1 MRGRPSVVVVGAG
14 IAGLSLAAEIAD
26 RADVTVVERES
37 QPGYHSSGRSAA
49 LYIEPY
55 MNDTVFALTR
65 ASRGFFEQPPRGFA
79 GPLVR
84 QRGGLEVAGASDVD
98 AIDAYL
104 QRWQPVRPDIRE
116 VSVSV
121 ALAQVPV
128 LRHDYVVRALF
139 DPLVL
144 DIDVHALLSGHRQ
157 RLREQGG
164 LLVTGAEVT
173 AIDRDGERLQVRA
186 GTARSWAADVVV
198 IAAGA
203 WSEALAVAAG
213 AGAIGL
219 QPRRRTACLVDAPA
233 AGGSAHWPCVHRAGG
248 GLYFKP
254 EAGRVMVSPADA
266 TPTAACDAQPEELDV
281 AIAIERLQAMA
292 SFAVTQVRHRWAGLR
307 SFVVDAAPVVGFDAA
322 CPKLFWLAGHG
333 GFGVQTSPAMARLAA
348 ALLFGGDVPADLARD
363 GIHARTVSPARL
375 RMV

>member
-1 MRGRPSVVVVGAG
+1 MSARPSVVIVGAG

-26 RADVTVVERES
+26 RAAVTVLERES

-84 QRGGLEVAGASDVD
+84 PRGGLEVAGADNVN
-98 AIDAYL
+98 ALDAYL
-104 QRWQPVRPDIRE
+104 QRWQSVRPDIRE
-116 VSVSV
+116 VSVTT
-121 ALAQVPV
+121 ALAHVPV
-128 LRHDYVVRALF
+128 LRHDYAVRALF
-139 DPLVL
+139 DPVVL

-157 RLREQGG
+157 RLREHGG
-164 LLVTGAEVT
+164 QLVTNAEVT
-173 AIDRDGERLQVRA
+173 AIDRDGERLRVRA
-186 GTARSWAADVVV
+186 GAAQSFAADVVV

-203 WSEALAVAAG
+203 WSETLARAAG
-213 AGAIGL
+213 ANAIGL

-233 AGGSAHWPCVHRAGG
+233 STGVADWPCVHRAGG

-292 SFAVTQVRHRWAGLR
+292 NFAVTHVPHRWAGLR
-307 SFVVDAAPVVGFDAA
+307 SFVADDVPVVGFDAD
-322 CPKLFWLAGHG
+322 CPQLFWLAGHG
-333 GFGVQTSPAMARLAA
+333 GFGVQTSPTMARLAA
-348 ALLFGGDVPADLARD
+348 ALLFGGDVPADLERD
-363 GIHARTVSPARL
+363 GVRARTVSPARFAAG
-375 RMV
+375 